1 MAPAHAGSV
10 AEEPWVRCRV
20 CCIDDDTLIRDG
32 LAALLQRHT
41 LTHTY
46 RDVESFLSE
55 RPDCDVVLLDL
66 RLGGFQTSSDLAGA
80 SAVRAV
86 SDAGYRVLI
95 YSSERRPAVLVGCL
109 SNGAR
114 GVAHKSEPL
123 ADLESAVSRVARD
136 QIVITTG
143 LTGLA
148 ELSERRGALPS
159 LSNRQKEVLSARA
172 RGEPFRSIAA
182 RLYLSPKTVEEY
194 MAEVA
199 RKFADYLATHSATD
213 LERSLGLG
221 PGDLLAW
228 RVDIARG
235 SR

>member
-1 MAPAHAGSV
+1 MAPAHDGSV
-10 AEEPWVRCRV
+10 ADEPWVRCRV

-32 LAALLQRHT
+32 LAALLHRHM

-46 RDVESFLSE
+46 RDVESFLAE

-66 RLGGFQTSSDLAGA
+66 RLGGFQPSSELAGA
-80 SAVRAV
+80 RAVRAV
-86 SDAGYRVLI
+86 SGSGYRVLI
-95 YSSERRPAVLVGCL
+95 YSSERRPAVLAGCL

-123 ADLESAVSRVARD
+123 DDLESAITRVAREE
-136 QIVITTG
+136 IVITTG

-148 ELSERRGALPS
+148 ELSDRRGALPS
-159 LSNRQKEVLSARA
+159 LSSRQKEVLSARA

-199 RKFADYLATHSATD
+199 RKFADYLATHSASD
-213 LERSLGLG
+213 LERSMGLG
-221 PGDLLAW
+221 PGDLLDW
-228 RVDIARG
+228 RTDLPGGTR
-235 SR
+235 